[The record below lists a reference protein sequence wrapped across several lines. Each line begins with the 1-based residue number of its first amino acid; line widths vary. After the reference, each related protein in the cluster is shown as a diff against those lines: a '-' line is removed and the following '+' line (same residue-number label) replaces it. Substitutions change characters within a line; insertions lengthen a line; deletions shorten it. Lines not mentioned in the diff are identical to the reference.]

1 MRGSP
6 SRSWERTL
14 KLPRRIVPIS
24 RARLP
29 GWSWSATQGWLNQ
42 TALMEPV
49 SSETVASTIVSRPR
63 ARRFE
68 MRSTSTSIATSS
80 SLPNRVEISRAPTCR
95 NGAL

>member
-1 MRGSP
+1 V
-6 SRSWERTL
+6 

-42 TALMEPV
+42 TALIEPV

-80 SLPNRVEISRAPTCR
+80 SSPNRLEISRAPTCR